1 MISKDCYNY
10 DNIGNPDLE
19 VKTMNVSLTP
29 QLEDYIKQ
37 KVAKGMYNS
46 VSEVVREALRLLE
59 ERDALQAMKLEAL
72 RKDIHQGLE
81 SLDNGT
87 GKPLDMQA
95 IKTKGRK
102 RLAGHGQ

>member
-1 MISKDCYNY
+1 
-10 DNIGNPDLE
+10 
-19 VKTMNVSLTP
+19 MNVSLTP

-81 SLDNGT
+81 SLDT
-87 GKPLDMQA
+87 GQGKSLDMKA
-95 IKTKGRK
+95 VKAKGRK
-102 RLAGHGQ
+102 RLAGNG

>member
-1 MISKDCYNY
+1 
-10 DNIGNPDLE
+10 
-19 VKTMNVSLTP
+19 MNVSLTP

-46 VSEVVREALRLLE
+46 VSEVVREALRLME
-59 ERDALQAMKLEAL
+59 ERDALQAMKLETL

-81 SLDNGT
+81 LLDKGV
-87 GKPLDMQA
+87 GKPLDMKA

-102 RLAGHGQ
+102 RLAGNG